1 MGVTGQYFL
10 NRMWCYRS
18 VSQVL
23 KSVTRLPLPGQSA
36 AMGRQPV
43 FFADLEQANK
53 RVLDA
58 MTRAISGLRDLEEWS
73 PWIA

>member
-1 MGVTGQYFL
+1 
-10 NRMWCYRS
+10 
-18 VSQVL
+18 
-23 KSVTRLPLPGQSA
+23 
-36 AMGRQPV
+36 MGRQPV